1 MTYPPFLIPIIVGC
15 ITQATKFLLSVVRHG
30 KIEPKYPLT
39 SGHMP
44 SSHTSFVVS
53 LTAMVAIREGLDS
66 ILFAIAFVFSY
77 IVIYDAMFIRTNIGY
92 NGKVLNE
99 LIREIPGIKKENY
112 PTLRERVGHKPM
124 EVLVGGVMGMLLTAI
139 FILILESI

>member
-1 MTYPPFLIPIIVGC
+1 
-15 ITQATKFLLSVVRHG
+15 
-30 KIEPKYPLT
+30 
-39 SGHMP
+39 MP

-139 FILILESI
+139 FILILEAYNIGQLKTGLSGLVFFMPSLIFFPHSS